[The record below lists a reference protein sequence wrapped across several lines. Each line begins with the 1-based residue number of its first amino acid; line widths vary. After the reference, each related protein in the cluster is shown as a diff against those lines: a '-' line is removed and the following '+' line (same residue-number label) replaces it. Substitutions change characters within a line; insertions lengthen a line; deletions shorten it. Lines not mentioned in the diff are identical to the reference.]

1 MIYKIMAFCAIWLLC
16 AQKYA
21 KAQGTAALQPS
32 AVQELNA
39 RHIVNLQ
46 LKGKILDSEGKGLEL
61 VTVSLYQAK
70 DTLLTSTT
78 FTEKDGSYSFDKLS
92 IGKYIIRA
100 SLMGY
105 NTGQSPVII
114 FTGTGLPEPATIITL
129 SPNSR
134 QLKELNVTGR
144 KAFVEQKLDRVVVNV
159 DALIANAGTTAMDVL
174 EKSPGVQVDQNGAI
188 SLKGKQGV
196 TIFIDDKPSYLSGAD
211 LENYLKSMASTSL
224 EQIEIMSNPPAKYDA
239 AGNGGVI
246 NIKTKK
252 GTLKGFNGAL
262 NLSVNQGHRTRSAN
276 SANFNIRNNK
286 FNYFANLSYNHM
298 AGFTDLDINRRYKNE
313 DGSVKSLFNQN
324 SFFNRLGDGYTA
336 KAGAD
341 YYQSANTTW
350 GMLMSGILRKS
361 EQVNN
366 NTSYLS
372 NGAMGLD
379 SVIKAVNTDRTN
391 FKNGTINF
399 NYRHQFDQKGHG
411 ITADADYLNYRT
423 RTDQVYNNSSYLANG
438 NLKSADILSGELP
451 SDIDIYTLKTDY
463 TLPLR
468 NAFKLEAGLKS
479 SFTKTDNTAD
489 YFNTVAQITTVD
501 YDKSNHFIYKENI
514 NAAYLNLSRE
524 MNRLSVQL
532 GLRMENTVS
541 DGNQLGNLRKPD
553 STFRRNYTGLFP
565 TVYLLYKLD
574 TAATHQLG
582 LNYGRRIDRPYFQ
595 DLNPFISP
603 LDKFTFYVGNPFLK
617 PSYTNSLELSH
628 TFKSK
633 YTTTL
638 SYSSSKDDVG
648 ETIEI
653 VDGIYYSR
661 PLNIGKKVVKSI
673 SFNAAF
679 SAAGWLSINLY
690 TELANIKTS
699 TDFYTGRLNSSGT
712 YFFIS
717 PNASFKLGH
726 DWQAEM
732 SGNYRSKLVEAQFE
746 LQRIGQAN
754 LAVQKKLSK
763 SSTLKLSVNDIL
775 YTRINKG
782 TINNLALTD
791 ANWVNRADSRL
802 AILSYSYRFGK
813 AFNSPSKHEASGAD
827 AEKNR
832 VKN

>member
-1 MIYKIMAFCAIWLLC
+1 MIYKIMAVCAIWLC
-16 AQKYA
+16 CVQKIAAAQ
-21 KAQGTAALQPS
+21 S
-32 AVQELNA
+32 VIAVQPPQSAKENRLTG
-39 RHIVNLQ
+39 NLQ
-46 LKGKILDSEGKGLEL
+46 LKGKVIDAEGKAMEL
-61 VTVSLYQAK
+61 VTVSFYMAK
-70 DTLLTSTT
+70 DSSLLGTT

-92 IGKYIIRA
+92 AGSYLIRT

-105 NTGQSPVII
+105 HTAQSPLIVISNAAPI
-114 FTGTGLPEPATIITL
+114 AQAPVITL
-129 SPNSR
+129 VPNSR
-134 QLKELNVTGR
+134 QLKEVSVTGR

-159 DALIANAGTTAMDVL
+159 DALIGNAGTTAMDVL

-211 LENYLKSMASTSL
+211 LENYLKSLPSSSL

-262 NLSVNQGHRTRSAN
+262 NISLNQGHRTRSAN

-286 FNYFANLSYNHM
+286 FNYFANFSYNHM
-298 AGFTDLDINRRYKNE
+298 AGFTDLDINRRYKNA
-313 DGSVKSLFNQN
+313 DGTVKSLFMQN
-324 SFFNRLGDGYTA
+324 SFINRLGNGYTA
-336 KAGAD
+336 KAGVD

-350 GMLMSGILRKS
+350 GAVFSGMLRKT

-366 NTSYLS
+366 NTSNLS
-372 NGAMGLD
+372 NAAMLLD
-379 SVIKAVNTDRTN
+379 SVIKAVNTDHTK
-391 FKNGTINF
+391 FKNGTANL

-411 ITADADYLNYRT
+411 ITADADYLNYST

-438 NLKSADILSGELP
+438 NLKSADVLSGYLP
-451 SDIDIYTLKTDY
+451 SDINIYTLKTDY
-463 TLPLR
+463 TLPLK
-468 NAFKLEAGLKS
+468 NAYKFEAGLKS

-489 YFNTVAQITTVD
+489 YFNTVGEFTTAD

-524 MNRLSVQL
+524 MKRLSVQL

-541 DGNQLGNLRKPD
+541 DGNQLGNLKKPD

-574 TAATHQLG
+574 TSATHQLG

-617 PSYTNSLELSH
+617 PSYMNSLELSH
-628 TFKSK
+628 TFRSK

-661 PLNIGKKVVKSI
+661 PLNIGKKIVKSI
-673 SFNAAF
+673 SFNGAF
-679 SAAGWLSINLY
+679 TPASWLNINLY
-690 TELANIKTS
+690 TELANIKTT

-717 PNASFKLGH
+717 PTASFKLGH
-726 DWQAEM
+726 DWQTEL
-732 SGNYRSKLVEAQFE
+732 SGNYRTKLVEAQFV
-746 LQRIGQAN
+746 LQRIWQAN
-754 LAVQKKLSK
+754 MAVQKKLSK
-763 SSTLKLSVNDIL
+763 SSTLKLSVNDIF
-775 YTRINKG
+775 YTRINRG
-782 TINNLALTD
+782 TINNLALTE
-791 ANWVNRADSRL
+791 ASWINRADSRL
-802 AILSYSYRFGK
+802 AVLSYSYRFGK
-813 AFNSPSKHEASGAD
+813 AFSSPSKHETSGAD

>member
-1 MIYKIMAFCAIWLLC
+1 MIYRIMAVCAIWLLF
-16 AQKYA
+16 AQNYA
-21 KAQGTAALQPS
+21 KAQGAVPVQPS
-32 AVQELNA
+32 AEQQGNA
-39 RHIVNLQ
+39 NLIAKIQ
-46 LKGKILDSEGKGLEL
+46 LKGKILDTEGKGLEL

-70 DTLLTSTT
+70 DTLLISTT
-78 FTEKDGSYSFDKLS
+78 FTEKDGSYSFDNPG
-92 IGKYIIRA
+92 IGKYVISA

-105 NTGQSPVII
+105 KAIQSPVII
-114 FTGTGLPEPATIITL
+114 FTGTGSPESVRVLTL

-134 QLKELNVTGR
+134 QLKEVNVTGR
-144 KAFVEQKLDRVVVNV
+144 KAYVEQKLDRVVVNV

-174 EKSPGVQVDQNGAI
+174 EKSPGVQVDQNGAV

-211 LENYLKSMASTSL
+211 LENYLKSLPSSSL

-252 GTLKGFNGAL
+252 GTQTGFNGAV
-262 NLSVNQGHRTRSAN
+262 NLSINQGHRTRSAN

-313 DGSVKSLFNQN
+313 DGTVKSLFSQN
-324 SFFNRLGDGYTA
+324 SFINRLGDSYGA

-341 YYQSANTTW
+341 YYQSSNTTW
-350 GMLMSGILRKS
+350 GIVISGMLRKS

-366 NTSYLS
+366 NTSNLF
-372 NGAMGLD
+372 NAALGLD
-379 SVIKAVNTDRTN
+379 SVIKAVNTDHTN

-399 NYRHQFDQKGHG
+399 NYRHQFDQKGQG

-438 NLKSADILSGELP
+438 KLKSADVLSGNLP
-451 SDIDIYTLKTDY
+451 SDINIYTLKTDY
-463 TLPLR
+463 TLPLS
-468 NAFKLEAGLKS
+468 NAFKFEAGLKS

-489 YFNTVAQITTVD
+489 YFNTVAQVTTVD
-501 YDKSNHFIYKENI
+501 YDKSNHFIYRENI
-514 NAAYLNLSRE
+514 NAAYLNLGRE
-524 MNRLSVQL
+524 MKRLSVQL

-541 DGNQLGNLRKPD
+541 DGNQLGNFKKPD
-553 STFRRNYTGLFP
+553 STFRRNYFGLFP

-617 PSYTNSLELSH
+617 PSYTNSVELSH

-661 PLNIGKKVVKSI
+661 PLNIGKKIVKSI

-679 SAAGWLSINLY
+679 TPAGWLNINLY
-690 TELANIKTS
+690 TEVANIKTS

-717 PNASFKLGH
+717 PNASFKMGH
-726 DWQAEM
+726 DWQAEI

-754 LAVQKKLSK
+754 MAVQKKLSK
-763 SSTLKLSVNDIL
+763 SSTLKLSINDIF

-782 TINNLALTD
+782 TINNLALTE

-813 AFNSPSKHEASGAD
+813 AISSPSKHETSGAD